1 MIDEKKVQNVKAPL
15 LTSNSKVIQAADA
28 ALTALNKSF
37 DDVIEKDYW
46 LAEKMKKAALEAA
59 LASITILKATKASTA
74 SRAGPW
80 LTKPGSASLSAQP

>member
-1 MIDEKKVQNVKAPL
+1 MRWRDYRASGVNVPLAGDKANEGEMIDEKKVKNVNAPL

-59 LASITILKATKASTA
+59 LASITIL
-74 SRAGPW
+74 
-80 LTKPGSASLSAQP
+80 

>member
-1 MIDEKKVQNVKAPL
+1 MTAEKNLNSVEAPL

-59 LASITILKATKASTA
+59 LASITIL
-74 SRAGPW
+74 
-80 LTKPGSASLSAQP
+80 

>member
-1 MIDEKKVQNVKAPL
+1 MTAEKSLISVEMPL

-59 LASITILKATKASTA
+59 LASITIL
-74 SRAGPW
+74 
-80 LTKPGSASLSAQP
+80 

>member
-1 MIDEKKVQNVKAPL
+1 MIDEKKVKNVNAPL

-59 LASITILKATKASTA
+59 LASITIYRDIKRFWSFRIVLLFSCIAAFRK
-74 SRAGPW
+74 
-80 LTKPGSASLSAQP
+80 QF

>member
-1 MIDEKKVQNVKAPL
+1 MTGENKVSNVETLL
-15 LTSNSKVIQAADA
+15 LTSNSKVIKAADA

-59 LASITILKATKASTA
+59 LASITIL
-74 SRAGPW
+74 
-80 LTKPGSASLSAQP
+80 

>member
-1 MIDEKKVQNVKAPL
+1 MIDEKKVKNVNAPL

-59 LASITILKATKASTA
+59 LASITIL
-74 SRAGPW
+74 
-80 LTKPGSASLSAQP
+80 